1 MTVACELTLWVAGP
15 AELAVQIAR
24 ACRSD
29 SVAAE
34 GLHAAIDG
42 HELSVVEI
50 RDASGGRQHLLRCG
64 PGTLLVTYQGA
75 TPPRR
80 ATEAHEVSDA
90 DRIIALRP
98 SRYCPSD
105 RFVGF
110 ATRTFGLAP
119 SPLDKVRAI
128 CDYVWSRIAYD
139 AQATTLGA
147 DATHTLLTGY
157 GVCRDFAHLV
167 VTLCRAVGVPARM
180 VAAYAPGLSPMDFH
194 AVVETA
200 VDGAWWCWDATR
212 RAPRQTLVRVA
223 TGRDAA
229 DVAFVTV
236 LAGNVELT
244 GLSVMAIATDPLPF
258 DDHEQ
263 LVALR

>member
-1 MTVACELTLWVAGP
+1 MTVACELTLRVAGP

-24 ACRSD
+24 ADWSD
-29 SVAAE
+29 FGVAE
-34 GLHAAIDG
+34 DVHAAIDG
-42 HELSVVEI
+42 RELPVVEI
-50 RDASGGRQHLLRCG
+50 RDGSGGRQHLIRCG
-64 PGTLLVTYQGA
+64 PGTLLVTYEGA
-75 TPPRR
+75 TTPRR
-80 ATEAHEVSDA
+80 GTEARAVSDEE
-90 DRIIALRP
+90 RIIALRP

-110 ATRTFGLAP
+110 ATRTFGPAP

-128 CDYVWSRIAYD
+128 CDYVWGRIAYD
-139 AQATTLGA
+139 SQATTIDT
-147 DATHTLLTGY
+147 DATHTLLTGQ

-212 RAPRQTLVRVA
+212 RAPRQTLVRVG

-236 LAGNVELT
+236 LTGNVELT
-244 GLSVMAIATDPLPF
+244 GLSVMAVATDTLPF

-263 LVALR
+263 LVALG